1 MMFVNSWALAC
12 WPTYGNHSSG
22 WMLRSMQNPI
32 TDVIIVA
39 PQLPSLLLIIAIS
52 NSHKC
57 MCQQRT
63 QQPLP
68 QDTFS
73 MDLQSA
79 VRVQR
84 EILIPPVSYFVTIV
98 IPLFIRVMELFSR
111 TFSAS
116 LCVPKIRW
124 KNNGIS
130 GGKMCFSHMFY
141 SSRRYM
147 SVNCSLMLFSLSA
160 R

>member
-1 MMFVNSWALAC
+1 MLVHSLTLVC
-12 WPTYGNHSSG
+12 WPTDGNHSSG
-22 WMLRSMQNPI
+22 WMLRSVQNPI

-39 PQLPSLLLIIAIS
+39 PQLPSLLSIIAIS

-63 QQPLP
+63 RQPLP

-79 VRVQR
+79 VRAQR
-84 EILIPPVSYFVTIV
+84 EILIPPVCFFMTIV

-124 KNNGIS
+124 KNNAIS
-130 GGKMCFSHMFY
+130 RGKMCLSHMFY
-141 SSRRYM
+141 SSRSYM
-147 SVNCSLMLFSLSA
+147 SVNCGLMLFSLSA
-160 R
+160 H